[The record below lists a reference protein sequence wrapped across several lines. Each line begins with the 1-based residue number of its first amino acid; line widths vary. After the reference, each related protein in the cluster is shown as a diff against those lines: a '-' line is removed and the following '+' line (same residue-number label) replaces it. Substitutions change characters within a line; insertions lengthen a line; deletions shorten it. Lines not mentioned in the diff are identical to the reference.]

1 MPTVTGSEI
10 PTGDEVTWYLGED
23 ITAEDVGTG
32 DASETEFELDYQA
45 MDYKETIKLDGVAK
59 VRGTDYTV
67 DYTGGTGGV
76 TKITFTTP
84 PGASVAITADYTRA
98 IEFAASSDA
107 SIDFEH
113 DTIERTVY
121 GSTTKLKKTG
131 AGSVSAKLTDVLVD
145 GEILGQFVGTTTADS
160 PESGKTKFEWS
171 GSQPLNI
178 SWVLGRVIRSSTVE
192 LLIYL
197 ENVKIK
203 SGSLGLATDDFFEAA
218 MEWEIDDFEL
228 VYDTPT

>member
-32 DASETEFELDYQA
+32 DGIETVFELDYQA
-45 MDYKETIKLDGVAK
+45 MDYKETIKVDGVAK
-59 VRGTDYTV
+59 TRGTDYTV

-76 TKITFTTP
+76 TKITFNTA
-84 PGASVAITADYTRA
+84 PGDTLAITADYTKA

-107 SIDFEH
+107 NIDFEH
-113 DTIERTVY
+113 DTIERTVH

-131 AGSVSAKLTDVLVD
+131 AGSASAKLTDVLVD
-145 GEILGQFVGTTTADS
+145 GEILSNFVGTTTADS
-160 PESGKTKFEWS
+160 PETGKTKFEWS
-171 GSQPLNI
+171 AAQPATVP
-178 SWVLGRVIRSSTVE
+178 WVLGRVIRSSTVE

-203 SGSLGLATDDFFEAA
+203 SGSLAHPADDFFETA